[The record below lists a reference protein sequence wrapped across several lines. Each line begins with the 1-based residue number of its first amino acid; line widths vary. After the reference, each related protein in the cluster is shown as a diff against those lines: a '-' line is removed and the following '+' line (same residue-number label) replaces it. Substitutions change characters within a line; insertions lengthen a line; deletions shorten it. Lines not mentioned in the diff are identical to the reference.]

1 MSILTDPEIQTM
13 TDWTIQ
19 FLNMLGTWAAA
30 AGTIAAAS
38 IAIWLGHRTGRVKLD
53 THADIGETFDPDGSF
68 DEGLVIRVTNLGER
82 PVIISSVDW
91 RIGKRGKIIA
101 DQRIL
106 KQCPRKLE
114 HGECTSFFSSFLY
127 PPSWLESFATNF
139 VRVADK
145 SHIKTLRARIHTSV
159 GRTTNVVPTERFLR
173 IVEKEVEEAA
183 QNKKSSCP

>member
-1 MSILTDPEIQTM
+1 MSISTNPEIQSM

-19 FLNMLGTWAAA
+19 FLNMLGTWVAA
-30 AGTIAAAS
+30 AGTIAAAFT
-38 IAIWLGHRTGRVKLD
+38 AVWLGYRTGRVKLD
-53 THADIGETFDPDGSF
+53 ACADIGETFDPDGSF
-68 DEGLVIRVTNLGER
+68 DEGLVIHVTNLGER

-91 RIGKRGKIIA
+91 RIGKRGKIIV

-106 KQCPRKLE
+106 RQCPRKLE
-114 HGECTSFFSSFLY
+114 HGERTSFFGSFHY
-127 PPSWLESFATNF
+127 PPSWLESFATNV

-173 IVEKEVEEAA
+173 VVEKEVEEAD
-183 QNKKSSCP
+183 QGKNSSCP